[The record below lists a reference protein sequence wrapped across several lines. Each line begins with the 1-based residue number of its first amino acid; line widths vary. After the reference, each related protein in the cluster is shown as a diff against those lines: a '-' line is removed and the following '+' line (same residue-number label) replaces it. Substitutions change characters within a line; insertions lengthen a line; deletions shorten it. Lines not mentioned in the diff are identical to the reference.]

1 MRLIGAPGAAY
12 RGPMS
17 KLFDLAG
24 KVAIVTGGN
33 GGIGRAIAVGLA
45 QHGADLVVAARNERK
60 TAAVVD
66 EIRELGRRAVG
77 VRCDV
82 LERADIDRTVDTAVR
97 ELGGVNILVNN
108 SGVGHGG
115 QPTQAVALETWDRV
129 VATNLTSVFQF
140 CQAVHPALV
149 QAGGGKIINVG
160 SGYSLVSAAGNAP
173 YAASKAGVWNLT
185 RTMALDWAG
194 DNIQV
199 NLIAPGWIRTEM
211 TDPVWEDRERTAYI
225 IDETPAGRLG
235 EPEDMA
241 GAAIF
246 LASPASDFVTG
257 TFINADGGMKAGDKA
272 WPRPQPGG

>member
-1 MRLIGAPGAAY
+1 
-12 RGPMS
+12 MS

>member
-1 MRLIGAPGAAY
+1 
-12 RGPMS
+12 MS
-17 KLFDLAG
+17 KLFDLSG

-33 GGIGRAIAVGLA
+33 GGIGRAIAIGLA
-45 QHGADLVVAARNERK
+45 QHGADIVVAARNERK

-82 LERADIDRTVDTAVR
+82 LERADIDRTVATAVR
-97 ELGGVNILVNN
+97 DLGSVNILVNN

-115 QPTQAVALETWDRV
+115 QPTHTVALDTWDRV
-129 VATNLTSVFQF
+129 IAINLTSVFQF
-140 CQAVHPALV
+140 CQAVQPALV

-211 TDPVWEDRERTAYI
+211 TDGVWDDRERTAYI

>member
-1 MRLIGAPGAAY
+1 
-12 RGPMS
+12 MS
-17 KLFDLAG
+17 KLFDLSG

-33 GGIGRAIAVGLA
+33 GGIGRAIAIGLA
-45 QHGADLVVAARNERK
+45 QHGADIVVAARNERK

-82 LERADIDRTVDTAVR
+82 LERADIDRTVATAVR
-97 ELGGVNILVNN
+97 DLGSVNILVNN

-115 QPTQAVALETWDRV
+115 QPTHTVALDTWDRV
-129 VATNLTSVFQF
+129 IAINLTSVFQF
-140 CQAVHPALV
+140 CQAVQPALV

-211 TDPVWEDRERTAYI
+211 TDGLCDDRERTAYI

>member
-1 MRLIGAPGAAY
+1 
-12 RGPMS
+12 MS
-17 KLFDLAG
+17 KLFDLSG

-33 GGIGRAIAVGLA
+33 GGIGRAIAIGLA
-45 QHGADLVVAARNERK
+45 QHGADIVVAARNERK

-97 ELGGVNILVNN
+97 DLGSVNILVNN

-115 QPTQAVALETWDRV
+115 QPTHTVALDTWDRV
-129 VATNLTSVFQF
+129 IAINLTSVFQF
-140 CQAVHPALV
+140 CQAVQPALV

-211 TDPVWEDRERTAYI
+211 TDGVWDDRERDGVHHRRDPGWQARRNRRTW
-225 IDETPAGRLG
+225 PAPPYSWPPRR
-235 EPEDMA
+235 PTS
-241 GAAIF
+241 
-246 LASPASDFVTG
+246 SPAPSSTP
-257 TFINADGGMKAGDKA
+257 DGGMKAGDKA

>member
-1 MRLIGAPGAAY
+1 MI
-12 RGPMS
+12 
-17 KLFDLAG
+17 
-24 KVAIVTGGN
+24 AI
-33 GGIGRAIAVGLA
+33 
-45 QHGADLVVAARNERK
+45 
-60 TAAVVD
+60 
-66 EIRELGRRAVG
+66 
-77 VRCDV
+77 
-82 LERADIDRTVDTAVR
+82 
-97 ELGGVNILVNN
+97 
-108 SGVGHGG
+108 
-115 QPTQAVALETWDRV
+115 
-129 VATNLTSVFQF
+129 NLTSVFQF
-140 CQAVHPALV
+140 CQAVQPALV

-211 TDPVWEDRERTAYI
+211 TDGVWDDRERTAYI